1 MKFVLRKW
9 CHAFAVHGVGVGVFV
24 CLLLATANVLGQG
37 PDSPQAAKPRLGVSA
52 ELTEWMVQEARP
64 ANAKSPPEKIEILP
78 PPQMD
83 RLFGESPVYPITLT
97 TALRMSLTSDLDIAQ
112 AREFVNVVG
121 AQLTK
126 ANVLWM
132 PNVNLG
138 SQYTQ
143 HEGNIA
149 KTEGNIIKANKDA
162 LFAGGGP
169 SLTMSFAD
177 ALFTPLVAQQVSAA
191 SRAAL
196 QRVNQDTLLAV
207 TDAYEAVL
215 RARRR
220 LARVDA
226 VLEFLTA
233 NVPAP
238 SRSDSKGLLPVV
250 EVMEKAGAA
259 EVIKAEVYRV
269 QVEVLRRREERAA
282 ALQEFRV
289 ANAEL
294 ARLLRLDP
302 QLVLWPIEDFRK
314 PLDISGPWY
323 GQPVDELVLVALNN
337 RPELAE
343 NQALVQAAVER
354 VRLARYRPLMPNLI
368 VNYSYGGYGGSP
380 DPNPNVI
387 VAGKSVPQPGFGP
400 SGSILHFGNRSDF
413 DVALVWTFKNMGM
426 GNRAEIREQE
436 AQMRQVALR
445 RAQVEERVVAQ
456 VVQADELLRGWEER
470 MRFTRSA
477 LFDSAG
483 KPAGPVFESLRLNF
497 DRIRRVEK
505 TRPLEVL
512 DSIRGLNDTL
522 EAYGQAVTDY
532 ERSRIR
538 LLIVLGLPP
547 EEILARLTA
556 AEGASKDSE
565 PGRE

>member
-1 MKFVLRKW
+1 MRCAIRKL
-9 CHAFAVHGVGVGVFV
+9 CCAAAAHGVYCVTVLCVLVG
-24 CLLLATANVLGQG
+24 AYRARGQTDN
-37 PDSPQAAKPRLGVSA
+37 PSAPPVVKPRLSVSA
-52 ELTEWMVQEARP
+52 EPGKYPTQELD
-64 ANAKSPPEKIEILP
+64 AKQPTQEKPEMLP
-78 PPQMD
+78 PPRID
-83 RLFGESPVYPITLT
+83 RLFGELPIYPITLA
-97 TALRMSLTSDLDIAQ
+97 TALRMSLTNDLDIAQ
-112 AREFVNVVG
+112 AREIVSLAG
-121 AQLTK
+121 AQLSK
-126 ANVLWM
+126 AEVLWL

-149 KTEGNIIKANKDA
+149 KTEGNIIKANKNALFVGGGPLMNVNFSDA
-162 LFAGGGP
+162 LFA
-169 SLTMSFAD
+169 
-177 ALFTPLVAQQVSAA
+177 PLVARQVNAA
-191 SRAAL
+191 SQAGL
-196 QRVNQDTLLAV
+196 QRVNLDALLAV
-207 TDAYEAVL
+207 TEAYESVL

-226 VLEFLTA
+226 TLEFLTS
-233 NVPAP
+233 NSPAP
-238 SRSDSKGLLPVV
+238 TRSDSKGLLPVV

-282 ALQEFRV
+282 ALQDFRV

-323 GQPVDELVLVALNN
+323 GQPLDELVLVALNN

-354 VRLARYRPLMPNLI
+354 VRQAKYRPFMPNLI
-368 VNYSYGGYGGSP
+368 LNYSYGGFGGGP
-380 DPNPNVI
+380 DTNPNVI
-387 VAGKSVPQPGFGP
+387 VAGKSTAQPGFGA

-413 DVALVWTFKNMGM
+413 DVALVWTLKNMGL

-436 AQMRQVALR
+436 AAVRQVSLR
-445 RAQVEERVVAQ
+445 RAQVEERVVTQ
-456 VVQADELLRGWEER
+456 VVQVNELIRGWEER
-470 MRFTRSA
+470 MAFTRSA
-477 LFDSAG
+477 LFDRDG

-532 ERSRIR
+532 ERARIR

-547 EEILARLTA
+547 DEILARLTA
-556 AEGASKDSE
+556 AELGQKE
-565 PGRE
+565 LQRVE